1 MGSKDHSF
9 DIISEVNFMELD
21 NAVVQVKKELLQ
33 RFDFKGSMA
42 SVDLDQKEKKITLKA
57 ENDYK
62 LKALTDMLQLKC
74 SKRGVSLKALEFGKV
89 ETGHVGG
96 SVQQIVNV
104 QSGIPSDKAKEIVRA
119 IKDAKIKGV
128 QPSIQSDQVRVQ
140 STKIDDLQGAIS
152 FVKSQDFGLDL
163 QFVNYR

>member
-9 DIISEVNFMELD
+9 DVVSDVDIQEVD
-21 NAVVQVKKELLQ
+21 NAVTQAQKELSQ
-33 RFDFKGSMA
+33 RFDFKGSPA
-42 SVDLDQKEKKITLKA
+42 SFELNKTEKKITLKA

-62 LKALTDMLQLKC
+62 LKTLVDMLQSKC
-74 SKRGVSLKALEFGKV
+74 AKRSVSLKALQFGTV

-96 SVQQIVNV
+96 SVLQVVTI

-119 IKDAKIKGV
+119 IKDAKMKGV
-128 QPSIQSDQVRVQ
+128 QATIQSDQVRVQ
-140 STKIDDLQGAIS
+140 SPKIDELQGAIA
-152 FVKSQDFGLDL
+152 FIRSQDFGLDL